1 MKWPSADPYR
11 DLAVIDERAPRF
23 NQAVIGSLSL
33 VAFLVDWWPL
43 YPILAGQLALG
54 LTLGRRYCL
63 PCLVYFEVVQR
74 LFGEGPL
81 EDSRPPRFSNQ
92 LGFVVLGAASV
103 AHVAGAS
110 VLGWTLGLLVSGL
123 ALFAAISGFCTGCQV
138 YRLVARLR
146 GVRSHAL
153 DRVDLAELGG
163 GGAGPQV
170 VQFTHPLCSDCHELE
185 RQLRLEGRD
194 VLTVDV
200 SRKPELARKYGIAVV
215 PTAVS
220 VGADGTVI
228 ARLVG

>member
-1 MKWPSADPYR
+1 MKRPTAHPYR
-11 DLAVIDERAPRF
+11 DVAVIDERAPRF

-33 VAFLVDWWPL
+33 VAFLIDWWPL
-43 YPILAGQLALG
+43 YAILAAQLALG

-63 PCLVYFEVVQR
+63 PCLVYFEVIQR

-92 LGFVVLGAASV
+92 LGFVFLGAAAV
-103 AHVAGAS
+103 AHVAGVP
-110 VLGWTLGLLVSGL
+110 VLGSALGLLVSGL
-123 ALFAAISGFCTGCQV
+123 ALFAAVSGFCAGCQV

-153 DRVDLAELGG
+153 ARVDLEELGG
-163 GGAGPQV
+163 DGRGAHV

-185 RQLRLEGRD
+185 QRLRREGRN

-215 PTAVS
+215 PTAVT
-220 VGADGTVI
+220 VGADGTVLS
-228 ARLVG
+228 RLVG